1 MPDRPRW
8 PVVVAGV
15 LLAAGLGLR
24 VVGALRPGLW
34 ADEIFS
40 LAMATGHS
48 LEHPAAAADS
58 AVGDFVQPANPQ
70 PASALQRYTHHDRP
84 PAGAAGVIRAVR
96 LSDTSPPLYYV
107 VLNWWTRAFGT
118 SDAALRLFSLWWAM
132 LSVPLLWRLS
142 RAVGRA
148 GTGWT
153 AGVLFSLSPV
163 ALYYSTEG
171 RMYSLLW
178 CLAAGFAGLTLEL
191 PRRRTPAW
199 MPAVWTIVGIAGL
212 LTHYFFLFVWLACV
226 GWLLR
231 RSFRRGGWTW
241 MPWAAATVLAVL
253 PWYSQV
259 PASLR
264 QWRVSAGWLDGELR
278 WPGAA
283 TRPLALA
290 AYLVSGRTPFGWGRG
305 AGWLPAAVVLAT
317 AIWIVVHGRSRRLF
331 SDRRLLLWAWLGGAC
346 LGPLGFDLILG
357 TTTTSIPRYVLA
369 GLPAA
374 LVLGAVV
381 LGHLPPKPFVAA
393 IVLVVASW
401 LPGIPAFLSSAR
413 ESWTPH
419 VVAVVRGDS
428 SPVLPTAGEAGNLGK
443 LGRYLRSETRR
454 GDLVLVQSIPSGV
467 VGVARYL
474 PPETPMAS
482 WVEPLKSLRVPAD
495 LERLIAGQQRVV
507 LVKVHELDGNA
518 PAEEW
523 LLGHAELRH
532 HARFPAF
539 INVMF
544 FTPVDGGRFTAS
556 AVGGRAV
563 GQRTAQHPTGS
574 LGGRCDEA
582 GPPSAQLAD
591 EDDVESDQLRKRRPL

>member
-1 MPDRPRW
+1 
-8 PVVVAGV
+8 VVVAGV
-15 LLAAGLGLR
+15 LLLAGLGLR
-24 VVGALRPGLW
+24 MVGVLRPGLW

-70 PASALQRYTHHDRP
+70 PASALQRYTRHERP
-84 PAGAAGVIRAVR
+84 PAGATGVIRAVR
-96 LSDTSPPLYYV
+96 LSDTSPPLYYL

-132 LSVPLLWRLS
+132 LSVPLFWRLG
-142 RAVGRA
+142 REVGRA
-148 GTGWT
+148 ATGWT
-153 AGVLFSLSPV
+153 ACVLFSLSPV

-178 CLAAGFAGLTLEL
+178 CLAAAFAWLTLEL
-191 PRRRTPAW
+191 PRRRRPAW
-199 MPAVWTIVGIAGL
+199 VPAVWTIVGIAGL
-212 LTHYFFLFVWLACV
+212 LTHYFFLFVWLA
-226 GWLLR
+226 GLAWLLR
-231 RSFRRGGWTW
+231 RSFRRGDWSWLLVVAVTL
-241 MPWAAATVLAVL
+241 LAVL

-259 PASLR
+259 PESLR
-264 QWRVSAGWLDGELR
+264 QWRVTAGWLDGELR

-283 TRPLALA
+283 TRPSALA
-290 AYLVSGRTPFGWGRG
+290 AYLVSGRTPFGWGRWG
-305 AGWLPAAVVLAT
+305 GWLPATVLLAT
-317 AIWIVVHGRSRRLF
+317 AAWIVVHGRSRRLF

-346 LGPLGFDLILG
+346 LGPLGFDLLLG

-381 LGHLPPKPFVAA
+381 LGQLPPKLFLAA
-393 IVLVVASW
+393 IVVVIVSW
-401 LPGIPAFLSSAR
+401 LPGIPAFLSTAR
-413 ESWTPH
+413 RAWTPH
-419 VVAVVRGDS
+419 VLETGRRDT
-428 SPVLPTAGEAGNLGK
+428 SPVLPTAGEAGNLWK

-474 PPETPMAS
+474 SPETPMAS
-482 WVEPLKSLRVPAD
+482 WVEPLKSLQAPAD
-495 LERLIAGQQRVV
+495 LEQLIAGRQRVV
-507 LVKVHELDGNA
+507 FVKVHELDGNA

-523 LLGHAELRH
+523 LMAHAKLRH

-539 INVMF
+539 INVLF
-544 FTPVDGGRFTAS
+544 FTPAGGGRFAAS
-556 AVGGRAV
+556 GAGKPAAVRI
-563 GQRTAQHPTGS
+563 R
-574 LGGRCDEA
+574 
-582 GPPSAQLAD
+582 SAP
-591 EDDVESDQLRKRRPL
+591 RRLTWRSVR